1 MVRAP
6 DPVPPVIDN
15 VAESRFETQT
25 SAGTALLEYTRSEG
39 QLALNHTEVPR
50 AARERGTGSRLVEA
64 AFLQARERGLKVIPY
79 CPFVR
84 AYVERHPEVTPLVKL
99 P

>member
-1 MVRAP
+1 MVRTP
-6 DPVPPVIDN
+6 DPVAPVVDN

-25 SAGTALLEYTRSEG
+25 SAGTAVLEYKRSEG
-39 QLALNHTEVPR
+39 HLALNHTEVPP
-50 AARERGTGSRLVEA
+50 AARERGVGSRLVEA
-64 AFLQARERGLKVIPY
+64 AFAQARERGLKVTPY

-84 AYVERHPEVTPLVKL
+84 RYLERHPEVKPLVEM